1 MNLSLSVHRNGNR
14 RRLQASG
21 NNWIQKDACFRNSLR
36 HNELG
41 YLDTETAIF
50 LRVPFEPCIVQAR
63 PSEGRVA
70 RSLPAPPLLPGLS
83 AEIGENYISSL
94 KGVVRMWNTRSVQ
107 LNVRL
112 PNDLAAE
119 AEEVQLSDPDF
130 LSRVVQYGLTRR
142 SIYRRLREAEGS
154 RGSPASHSADAST
167 GFAHP

>member
-1 MNLSLSVHRNGNR
+1 
-14 RRLQASG
+14 
-21 NNWIQKDACFRNSLR
+21 
-36 HNELG
+36 
-41 YLDTETAIF
+41 
-50 LRVPFEPCIVQAR
+50 
-63 PSEGRVA
+63 
-70 RSLPAPPLLPGLS
+70 LS

-154 RGSPASHSADAST
+154 QGSPASHSADAST